1 MIHAAGSRQAGGV
14 CGGGRGTIVLRGGD
28 AAAAAVRVVAAS
40 YARVRVRY
48 VMTMLV
54 RYGLVPPGSSV
65 GAFGD
70 GLPLK
75 A

>member
-1 MIHAAGSRQAGGV
+1 MIHAAGSRQAGGE
-14 CGGGRGTIVLRGGD
+14 CGGGRGTIELRGGD
-28 AAAAAVRVVAAS
+28 AAAAVRVVAAS

>member
-1 MIHAAGSRQAGGV
+1 MRGREGNDRAAGRGR
-14 CGGGRGTIVLRGGD
+14 GGGST
-28 AAAAAVRVVAAS
+28 VRVVAAS